1 MLRIAMGGKKMASTI
16 TSMGVASGNDF
27 SSIVEQLVSLKKKQ
41 VTRQTTARANANTI
55 ELSGVASFKSA
66 LSTFQS
72 AITSITNDTEAFNVH
87 KITTTQSSSNQIF
100 SATAADGVGNTNFD
114 LAVTQ
119 LAKAEKDTRKFAT
132 ADGFNNKFEA
142 GTLTFDLGDNKTF
155 SVDVADGESLESIR
169 KKINQ
174 NAYGVSAS
182 LVKTSSGYTFS
193 LSGGTTGDSASAIKV
208 TSSAANS
215 STASGRDSLSSLAMD
230 PSDYA
235 ANGWTHTAAQDAVIQ
250 VDGEELRS
258 SSNKFDNVVAGLNIE
273 VYQTSEAAS
282 SSDTNTTTIKG
293 SAADGSDDKTVKTYS
308 VNVATDPSS
317 SATKMQN
324 FVNAYNTMVSSLT
337 ALSKSN
343 TYSNGASNEDGGDLA
358 GDSSVTSVMSQLQNM
373 ITRFS
378 KSEGG
383 MTIFD
388 MGLTFNKDGTLSFSS
403 SDFSQAMESNPN
415 AVNDMFANSSDGL
428 LTKMDSYLDS
438 YTESSGILDQRTQ
451 RLNTEKADIEE
462 QQTKDSET
470 IEAYQTMI
478 MKKYSNLDTLMANN
492 SSALSSLLSV
502 LSSLKSSS
510 SS

>member
-1 MLRIAMGGKKMASTI
+1 MASTI
-16 TSMGVASGNDF
+16 TSLGAASGNNF
-27 SSIVEQLVSLKKKQ
+27 SSIVEELVSLKKSQ
-41 VTRQTTARANANTI
+41 VTRQTTARSNANTI

-72 AITSITNDTEAFNVH
+72 AITSITDDTEAFNVH
-87 KITTTQSSSNQIF
+87 SITTSQSSSNKIF
-100 SATAADGVGNTNFD
+100 SVTAADGISNTNFN

-119 LAKAEKDTRKFAT
+119 VASAEKDSRKFST

-142 GTLTFDLGDNKTF
+142 GTLTFDLGDDKTF
-155 SVDVADGESLESIR
+155 TVDVSDGDTLESIR
-169 KKINQ
+169 KKINE

-208 TSSAANS
+208 TASAS
-215 STASGRDSLSSLAMD
+215 GSTTADGRDSLSSLAID
-230 PSDYA
+230 PDSDYSTQ
-235 ANGWTHTAAQDAVIQ
+235 GWTHSAAKDAVIE
-250 VDGEELRS
+250 VDGEEVRS
-258 SSNKFDNVVAGLNIE
+258 SSNKFENIVAGLNIE

-282 SSDTNTTTIKG
+282 DNDSNTTTIKG
-293 SAADGSDDKTVKTYS
+293 SASDGSDDKNVKTYS
-308 VNVATDPSS
+308 VNVATDTSS

-324 FVNAYNTMVSSLT
+324 FVKAYNTMVSSLT

-343 TYSNGASNEDGGDLA
+343 TYTDGESNEDGGDLA
-358 GDSSVTSVMSQLQNM
+358 GDSSVTSVMNSLQNM

-403 SDFSQAMESNPN
+403 SDFTKAMETNPN
-415 AVNDMFANSSDGL
+415 AVNDMFTNSSDGL
-428 LTKMDSYLDS
+428 LTKMDTFLDS

-451 RLNTEKADIEE
+451 RLNSEKSDIEY
-462 QQTKDSET
+462 QQQKDKET
-470 IEAYQTMI
+470 IESYQTMI
-478 MKKYSNLDTLMANN
+478 TKKYSNLDTLMANN
-492 SSALSSLLSV
+492 SNALSSLTSV

>member
-1 MLRIAMGGKKMASTI
+1 MASTI
-16 TSMGVASGNDF
+16 TSLGAASGNDF
-27 SSIVEQLVSLKKKQ
+27 SSIVEQLVKLKKSQ
-41 VTRQTTARANANTI
+41 VTRQTTSRSNANTI

-100 SATAADGVGNTNFD
+100 SVTAADGVSNTNFD

-119 LAKAEKDTRKFAT
+119 VAKAEKDTKKFAT

-182 LVKTSSGYTFS
+182 LVKTSSGYTLS
-193 LSGGTTGDSASAIKV
+193 LAGGTTGDSASAIKV
-208 TSSAANS
+208 TSSAKDGTTAN
-215 STASGRDSLSSLAMD
+215 GRDSLSSLAID
-230 PSDYA
+230 PDSDYA
-235 ANGWTHTAAQDAVIQ
+235 SQGWTHSAAQDAVIQ

-282 SSDTNTTTIKG
+282 SSDTSTTTIKG
-293 SAADGSDDKTVKTYS
+293 TAADGSDDKTVKTYN
-308 VNVATDPSS
+308 VNVATDSSS

-343 TYSNGASNEDGGDLA
+343 TYTNGASNEDGGDLA
-358 GDSSVTSVMSQLQNM
+358 GDSSVTSVMNQLQNM
-373 ITRFS
+373 VTRFS

-403 SDFSQAMESNPN
+403 SDFSKAMESNPN
-415 AVNDMFANSSDGL
+415 AVNDMFTNSSDGL

-451 RLNTEKADIEE
+451 RLNSEKSDIEY
-462 QQTKDSET
+462 QQQKDAET

-478 MKKYSNLDTLMANN
+478 TKKYSNLDTLMANN
-492 SSALSSLLSV
+492 SSSLSSLTSV